1 MTEDEPLWCLLK
13 AIVAADALTVDEILA
28 ACPAIS
34 RAVVTKGA
42 SRGEPDVFLPEIQHH
57 VYAGDTALHI
67 AAAAYQLETVRQ
79 LIGFGA
85 HVAAANRRGAQP
97 LHYAADGMP
106 GSDNWNPA
114 AQAAV
119 IASLVSSGADP
130 DAIDKSGVTP
140 LHRAVRKRCAAAV
153 EALLA
158 SGADP
163 LRRNGKGSTPMML
176 AIKAT
181 GRGGSGAPVMKAQ
194 QAEII
199 RMLG

>member
-1 MTEDEPLWCLLK
+1 MTENEPLWRLLK
-13 AIVAADALTVDEILA
+13 AIVAADAMTVDEILA

-85 HVAAANRRGAQP
+85 DVAAANRRGAQP

-106 GSDNWNPA
+106 GSDSWNPA

-119 IASLVSSGADP
+119 IASLVS
-130 DAIDKSGVTP
+130 
-140 LHRAVRKRCAAAV
+140 
-153 EALLA
+153 
-158 SGADP
+158 
-163 LRRNGKGSTPMML
+163 
-176 AIKAT
+176 
-181 GRGGSGAPVMKAQ
+181 
-194 QAEII
+194 
-199 RMLG
+199 